1 MAIQEKNLMRAVKE
15 YFLITLGI
23 LIYTSGWTI
32 FLTPN
37 NMFGGGVSGISAII
51 QFATGIKMGS
61 ALPSV
66 SRLFTRSFW
75 RHSA

>member
-23 LIYTSGWTI
+23 LIYTTGWTI

-51 QFATGIKMGS
+51 QFATGIKMGYTYFVIN
-61 ALPSV
+61 ALLLLIS
-66 SRLFTRSFW
+66 
-75 RHSA
+75 